1 MTPCAQI
8 FVDDDEDLLTKGVI
22 MSHTPPSQEETSKRA
37 RSEGDRQNNVLAFP
51 FDMTS
56 AARSIQAELA
66 RRASALVK
74 PAATKPLPDVG
85 AIKTR
90 YLHDVVKDTRSRLYD
105 GLCVIASIAGVTV
118 SQAADAIRQVRY
130 GARWLDFSYTPP
142 VKWVSAHEIE
152 QALRLLGYVGHWRY
166 VPDRPTLA
174 AYLNGRTGM
183 ERDHPCVVSLSTHY
197 VAVSGGLFCDVFSGG
212 VVVDIDDAEGRRKR
226 VGRVLVLTERIAP
239 SAIATRAPAPKKA
252 GENGKAIRLFREA
265 IKAETGATRIRLT
278 PHEVFVTG
286 PAEAGWHWLGNRDS
300 IEDQILMPRPD
311 NRFAGNTG
319 AAAAYRAV
327 MGY

>member
-1 MTPCAQI
+1 MQTPTTIAPT
-8 FVDDDEDLLTKGVI
+8 L
-22 MSHTPPSQEETSKRA
+22 
-37 RSEGDRQNNVLAFP
+37 
-51 FDMTS
+51 
-56 AARSIQAELA
+56 
-66 RRASALVK
+66 
-74 PAATKPLPDVG
+74 G
-85 AIKTR
+85 AIKPR
-90 YLHDVVKDTRSRLYD
+90 YLHDVVKDTRSRLYG

-152 QALRLLGYVGHWRY
+152 QALHLLGFVGHWRRL
-166 VPDRPTLA
+166 PDRPTLA

-183 ERDHPCVVSLSTHY
+183 ERDHPCVVSLSTHC
-197 VAVSGGLFCDVFSGG
+197 VAVSGGVFCDVFSGG

-226 VGRVLVLTERIAP
+226 VSRVLVLTERIAP

-278 PHEVFVTG
+278 PHEVFVTR

-300 IEDQILMPRPD
+300 IEDQILMPRPN
-311 NRFAGNTG
+311 NRLSGNTG